1 MIENGD
7 EDRFN
12 KRSDE
17 IGGVNRAHLKK
28 IIKRIFPS
36 ADLDAQQASRLYKT
50 EQINCLTGDCS
61 LLTTRIS
68 ECLEPLD

>member
-1 MIENGD
+1 MAESGD
-7 EDRFN
+7 QMGEDRFN
-12 KRSDE
+12 KRGSDE
-17 IGGVNRAHLKK
+17 IGGVSRVHLRKL
-28 IIKRIFPS
+28 IKRIFPT

-68 ECLEPLD
+68 K